1 MKGAIKNVAEVFPDP
16 ENVWEMLTLW
26 PECSGR
32 SPNFSL
38 FFVLIKYI

>member
-16 ENVWEMLTLW
+16 ENVWEMLLW